1 MLMNEAIR
9 LAFRREQNNNS
20 SQQPVAS
27 THDRGH
33 ADAQV
38 LAQDQERVYPCRAA
52 VYRIPG
58 PLTRHSQRRGS
69 APLSIALGGAGYL
82 ADLAQRDDHRTEVL
96 LRVHGWR
103 PRTNSQDDPGA
114 GAAQAAG
121 DTEPRGGSAPDR
133 IGREPEVSGSAIG
146 GLRRRI
152 ARQRSHG

>member
-9 LAFRREQNNNS
+9 LACRQEQNHDS

-38 LAQDQERVYPCRAA
+38 LAQDPERVYPCRAA

-69 APLSIALGGAGYL
+69 APLSIAPGGAGYL
-82 ADLAQRDDHRTEVL
+82 ADLAQRDHHRTEVL

-103 PRTNSQDDPGA
+103 PRTNSQDDPSA

-121 DTEPRGGSAPDR
+121 DTEPPGGRAPDH
-133 IGREPEVSGSAIG
+133 IGPEAEVSSRASG
-146 GLRRRI
+146 RT
-152 ARQRSHG
+152 